1 MRVLIVSTIFPFPQ
15 DCGKARVLGGLCRF
29 LLQAPQVESLSYFQ
43 ISRRPSDHQD
53 KLPVRYFH
61 AASPRMMEVA
71 LNLTRGLLRG
81 QLPTLQ
87 EAMTY
92 AAEARAALFRVIE
105 QEKPDLVIADTIR
118 AGQYLTGSDRPPG
131 RYFLYL
137 DDLFSLRYE
146 RILKVLEKFPGRAVD
161 PLGNFAAFI
170 PAALRPLT
178 ENRVSLRALLQYERR
193 AVFAREIAMVRHF
206 ERCFLINPAEVSLL
220 RDRSGADNVFQ
231 LKLLTDAAENQA
243 AYVGSSPYFVFLGD
257 LQLPHNHLSIL
268 NFVRDGAELLSR
280 ALPGY
285 KVLIVGKSARPELV
299 EACSRY
305 PMFEVRG
312 YVPDLHSV
320 MNGARGML
328 APLLFGSGVKIKT
341 LDALRLGVP
350 LVASSFGVEGLD
362 LQPDDHYLH
371 AETVESVIQ
380 QMARLIDP
388 HEHSRLSSNGRTW
401 FDSNYSSSLV
411 RDEYEQ
417 ALLS

>member
-1 MRVLIVSTIFPFPQ
+1 MHVLIVSTVFPYPQ

-29 LLQAPQVESLSYFQ
+29 LLQAPQVDRVSYFQ
-43 ISRRPSDHQD
+43 VSRKPSDQQE
-53 KLPVRYFH
+53 KLPVRYFL
-61 AASPRMMEVA
+61 ASSPKLADVGF
-71 LNLTRGLLRG
+71 NLTRALFRG
-81 QLPTLQ
+81 RLPTLQ

-92 AAEARAALFRVIE
+92 ASDARAELFRVIE
-105 QEKPDLVIADTIR
+105 REKPDLVIAATIR
-118 AGQYLTGSDRPPG
+118 AGQYLTGTDRPPG

-146 RILKVLEKFPGRAVD
+146 RILKVLRKFPGRAVD

-170 PAALRPLT
+170 PPALRFLT
-178 ENRVSLRALLQYERR
+178 ESKVSLRALLRYERR

-243 AYVGSSPYFVFLGD
+243 AYVGSSPYFVFLGA
-257 LQLPHNHLSIL
+257 LQHPPNHLSIL

-328 APLLFGSGVKIKT
+328 AP
-341 LDALRLGVP
+341 
-350 LVASSFGVEGLD
+350 
-362 LQPDDHYLH
+362 
-371 AETVESVIQ
+371 Q
-380 QMARLIDP
+380 QIEKR
-388 HEHSRLSSNGRTW
+388 
-401 FDSNYSSSLV
+401 
-411 RDEYEQ
+411 
-417 ALLS
+417 

>member
-1 MRVLIVSTIFPFPQ
+1 
-15 DCGKARVLGGLCRF
+15 
-29 LLQAPQVESLSYFQ
+29 
-43 ISRRPSDHQD
+43 
-53 KLPVRYFH
+53 
-61 AASPRMMEVA
+61 
-71 LNLTRGLLRG
+71 
-81 QLPTLQ
+81 
-87 EAMTY
+87 
-92 AAEARAALFRVIE
+92 
-105 QEKPDLVIADTIR
+105 
-118 AGQYLTGSDRPPG
+118 
-131 RYFLYL
+131 
-137 DDLFSLRYE
+137 
-146 RILKVLEKFPGRAVD
+146 
-161 PLGNFAAFI
+161 
-170 PAALRPLT
+170 
-178 ENRVSLRALLQYERR
+178 
-193 AVFAREIAMVRHF
+193 
-206 ERCFLINPAEVSLL
+206 
-220 RDRSGADNVFQ
+220 
-231 LKLLTDAAENQA
+231 
-243 AYVGSSPYFVFLGD
+243 
-257 LQLPHNHLSIL
+257 
-268 NFVRDGAELLSR
+268 VRDGAELLSR

-388 HEHSRLSSNGRTW
+388 HEHARLSSNGRTW

-411 RDEYEQ
+411 RGEYEQ

>member
-1 MRVLIVSTIFPFPQ
+1 MHVLIVSTVFPYPQ

-29 LLQAPQVESLSYFQ
+29 LLQAPQVDRVSYFQ
-43 ISRRPSDHQD
+43 VSRKPSDQQE

-61 AASPRMMEVA
+61 ASSPKMAEVG
-71 LNLTRGLLRG
+71 LNLTRALFRG
-81 QLPTLQ
+81 RLPTLQ

-92 AAEARAALFRVIE
+92 ASDARAELFRVIE
-105 QEKPDLVIADTIR
+105 REKPDLVIADTIR
-118 AGQYLTGSDRPPG
+118 AGQYLTGTDRPPG

-146 RILKVLEKFPGRAVD
+146 RILKVLRKFPGRAVD

-170 PAALRPLT
+170 PPALRFLT
-178 ENRVSLRALLQYERR
+178 ESKVSLRALLRYERR
-193 AVFAREIAMVRHF
+193 AVFAREMEIVRHF
-206 ERCFLINPAEVSLL
+206 ERCFLINPTEVALL
-220 RDRSGADNVFQ
+220 RERAGADNVFQ
-231 LKLLTDAAENQA
+231 LKLLTDPVENTPS
-243 AYVGSSPYFVFLGD
+243 YVGASPYFLFLGD

-268 NFVRDGAELLSR
+268 NFVRDGGELLSR

-299 EACSRY
+299 EACARN

-312 YVPDLHSV
+312 FVPDLRPV

-371 AETVESVIQ
+371 ADTVESAIQ

-388 HEHSRLSSNGRTW
+388 QEHSRLSSNARAW
-401 FDSNYSSSLV
+401 FDTNYSASMVS
-411 RDEYEQ
+411 REYERV
-417 ALLS
+417 LLS